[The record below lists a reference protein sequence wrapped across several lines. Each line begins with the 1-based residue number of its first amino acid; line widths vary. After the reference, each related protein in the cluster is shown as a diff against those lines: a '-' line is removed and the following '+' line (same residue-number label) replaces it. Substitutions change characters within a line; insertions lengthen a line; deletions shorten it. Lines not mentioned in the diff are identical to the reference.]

1 MIKFIPLLAIAL
13 AFVATAWRIVSVRRG
28 TGDKA
33 WAVGETSG
41 APRWTGIAFALALF
55 VIGCADAALARSTG
69 VLGLPVLVGSIL
81 AVLGALVMIIA
92 QIQMGRAW
100 RIGIRPGDAPELVST
115 GLYRFSRNPI
125 YLGMALLGLGTSIS
139 SGLWWAWVAFFA
151 FLIAT
156 DLHIRHEEEHLSENF
171 GDAFSIYCAKV
182 RRWI

>member
-1 MIKFIPLLAIAL
+1 MIKFVPLLAILL
-13 AFVATAWRIVSVRRG
+13 AFIATAWRIVAVRRG

-41 APRWTGIAFALALF
+41 APRWTGMAFATALF
-55 VIGCADAALARSTG
+55 VIGCADIALARSTNTSDWS
-69 VLGLPVLVGSIL
+69 VLVGSIL
-81 AVLGALVMIIA
+81 AILGALVMITA

-100 RIGIRPGDAPELVST
+100 RIGIRPSDAPQLINT

-125 YLGMALLGLGTSIS
+125 YLGMALLGLGTSIP
-139 SGLWWAWVAFFA
+139 SGLWWAWVAFLA

-156 DLHIRHEEEHLSENF
+156 DMHIQHEEAHLRENF
-171 GDAFSIYCAKV
+171 GDAFSIYCANV

>member
-1 MIKFIPLLAIAL
+1 MIKFIPLLAITL
-13 AFVATAWRIVSVRRG
+13 AFVATALRVIAVRRG

-33 WAVGETSG
+33 WAVGDTSG
-41 APRWTGIAFALALF
+41 APKLTGVAFAVALF
-55 VIGCADAALARSTG
+55 VIGCADVALARSNS
-69 VLGLPVLVGSIL
+69 VNAWPVLVGSIL

-100 RIGIRPGDAPELVST
+100 RIGIRPSDAPQLVSA

-125 YLGMALLGLGTSIS
+125 YLGMALLGLGTAIA

-151 FLIAT
+151 FLVAT
-156 DLHIRHEEEHLSENF
+156 DLHIRHEEAHLRENF
-171 GDAFSIYCAKV
+171 GDAFSIYRTKV